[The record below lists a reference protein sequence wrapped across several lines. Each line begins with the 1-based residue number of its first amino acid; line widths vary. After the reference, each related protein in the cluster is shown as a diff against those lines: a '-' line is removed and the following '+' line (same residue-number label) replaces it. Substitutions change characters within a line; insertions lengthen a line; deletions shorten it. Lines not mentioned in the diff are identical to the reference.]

1 LLFAMPWGL
10 VCLPLSQPILAP
22 SVSLNDF
29 STWVFVY
36 TLERKTPPC
45 TRLFFNSLGVLNW
58 NGAKVVVCDA
68 LVLVCPSLSFSA
80 FLALLILGAL
90 RATGWVLSFCPWIGF
105 LSGPYFLLIRNALRG
120 SDVFPIVSGFLICL
134 ASPGSNF
141 LCSFTSLL
149 ALFCPHSY
157 MTFTIPTLT
166 STDQS
171 TDKTR
176 RHQIS
181 HLTCNLCHQPT
192 IKST

>member
-22 SVSLNDF
+22 SVSLNDC
-29 STWVFVY
+29 STQKKKKKRV
-36 TLERKTPPC
+36 
-45 TRLFFNSLGVLNW
+45 
-58 NGAKVVVCDA
+58 AAA

-149 ALFCPHSY
+149 ALFCPHSF